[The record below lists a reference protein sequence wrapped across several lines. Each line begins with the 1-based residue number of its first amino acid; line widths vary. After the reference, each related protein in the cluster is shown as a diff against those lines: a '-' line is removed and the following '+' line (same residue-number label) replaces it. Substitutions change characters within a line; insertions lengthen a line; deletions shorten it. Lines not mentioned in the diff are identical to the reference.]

1 MASCAVETTIDVAFW
16 FLNRASAEDSYIQ
29 AQKLQRLLYLAQGCY
44 AQENY
49 GRKLMPATF
58 VTHDMGPVEPNVYRA
73 FEAGRPSIDYIPP
86 AAEVQDFLERMW
98 RRFGIHP
105 VDRLNLLVIGQPAYR
120 KAMAGG
126 MGEEIPHEALV
137 EAFKTPEQK
146 KEKPVRTQDGRRVT
160 KWVPSR
166 SAPKGPR

>member
-1 MASCAVETTIDVAFW
+1 MASCAVESTIDVALW
-16 FLNRASAEDSYIQ
+16 LLNRASSEDSYIQ
-29 AQKLQRLLYLAQGCY
+29 AQKLQRLLYIAQGVY

-58 VTHDMGPVEPNVYRA
+58 VTHDMGPVEPNVYRV
-73 FEAGRPSIDYIPP
+73 FEAGRPQIDFLPP
-86 AAEVQDFLERMW
+86 PAEVQDFLERIW

-105 VDRLNLLVIGQPAYR
+105 VDRLNALVIGQSAYR
-120 KAMAGG
+120 NALSGG
-126 MGEEIPHEALV
+126 IGEEIRHEDLV

-146 KEKPVRTQDGRRVT
+146 KEKTIRTQDGRRVT

-166 SAPKGPR
+166 VAPKGPR

>member
-1 MASCAVETTIDVAFW
+1 MASCAVESSIDVALW

-29 AQKLQRLLYLAQGCY
+29 AQKLQRLLYIAQGVY

-58 VTHDMGPVEPNVYRA
+58 VTHDMGPVEPNIYRI
-73 FEAGRPSIDYIPP
+73 FEAGRPQIEYVPP
-86 AAEVQDFLERMW
+86 AAEVTDFLERIW

-105 VDRLNLLVIGQPAYR
+105 VERLNGLVIGQAAYR
-120 KAMAGG
+120 KAVAGG
-126 MGEEIPHEALV
+126 MGEEIRHEAMI
-137 EAFKTPEQK
+137 ESFKTPEQK
-146 KEKPVRTQDGRRVT
+146 KQPTVRTPDGRRVT

>member
-1 MASCAVETTIDVAFW
+1 MASCAVESTIDVALW
-16 FLNRASAEDSYIQ
+16 FINRASSEDSYIQ

-58 VTHDMGPVEPNVYRA
+58 VTHDMGPVEPNVFRV
-73 FEAGRPSIDYIPP
+73 FEAGRPQIDYVPP
-86 AAEVQDFLERMW
+86 AAEVEDFLERMW
-98 RRFGIHP
+98 RRFAIHP
-105 VDRLNLLVIGQPAYR
+105 VERLNTLVIGQAAYR
-120 KAMAGG
+120 NAAKGG
-126 MGEEIPHEALV
+126 MREEIPHDAMI

-146 KEKPVRTQDGRRVT
+146 KEPTLRTPDGRRVT
-160 KWVPSR
+160 KWLPSR